1 MYSSI
6 AYITYILIF
15 TAEKFVVFWCSNH
28 PATVHGLKIFQAE
41 TKENPPNTLVYN
53 MYCDLVQIPVSALH
67 LFLTGVNEKRPMQFS
82 FFPHLG
88 PVCIIFGIE
97 LGKLYFFFCTYH
109 HCELNVIG
117 CIWDLHIV
125 SPSPRLEEKV
135 PSPKSWMVHYNDRYY

>member
-41 TKENPPNTLVYN
+41 TKENPPKTLVYN

-67 LFLTGVNEKRPMQFS
+67 LFLTGVYEKETNAML
-82 FFPHLG
+82 FFPSSWPCLHHFWHRTWKI
-88 PVCIIFGIE
+88 V
-97 LGKLYFFFCTYH
+97 FFFLYIPPLWIKCDRMHLRLTH
-109 HCELNVIG
+109 SFPFSQIGGKSPLPQVLNG
-117 CIWDLHIV
+117 PL
-125 SPSPRLEEKV
+125 
-135 PSPKSWMVHYNDRYY
+135 